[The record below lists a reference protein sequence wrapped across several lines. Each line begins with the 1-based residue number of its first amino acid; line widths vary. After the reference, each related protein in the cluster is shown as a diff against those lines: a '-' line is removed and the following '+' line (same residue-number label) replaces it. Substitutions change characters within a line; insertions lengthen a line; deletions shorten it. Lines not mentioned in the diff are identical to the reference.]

1 MDYRLARRKIVGY
14 DHNAPDPFPG
24 FGGTVGLGQ
33 DVVALP
39 NGDWLCLFHC
49 GYWHLSMGSPFV
61 VSDEQLATWRAR
73 GFPEN
78 TARAAV
84 QGGGLWPCG
93 RRLSDGRGLGRRPS

>member
-33 DVVALP
+33 DVATPAERRLALP
-39 NGDWLCLFHC
+39 LVDTG
-49 GYWHLSMGSPFV
+49 WHLSMGSPFV

-93 RRLSDGRGLGRRPS
+93 RRLSDGRGLGRRPC